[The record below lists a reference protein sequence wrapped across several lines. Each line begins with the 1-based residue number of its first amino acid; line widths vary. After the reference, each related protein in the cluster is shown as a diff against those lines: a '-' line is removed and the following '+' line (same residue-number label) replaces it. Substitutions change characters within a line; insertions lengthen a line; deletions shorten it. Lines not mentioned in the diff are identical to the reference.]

1 MPDQTSQYRTNHV
14 TFALPTRLK
23 DKTVHMFTLNDSG
36 PSDFSVVISHA
47 DAGPDETLADF
58 KDRLLQELEKS
69 LPKFHHA
76 GTRER
81 EIDGAPAIELAYS
94 WRSEGKFLH
103 QRQLITLLPG
113 AVAGTRTAMMIGAT
127 CLRAFN
133 DEWKAAFEGILGSM
147 KLRHPPAQ
155 ETAPATGVPANG
167 VPATGVPATAAPA
180 PAEPAVFA
188 VSERRRSLHAFADR
202 DEACRKIDAREVEQ
216 DAWAFFDAA
225 GNPLHAN
232 FVVPNSGTVWRKAGT
247 YVLEARP
254 GSAGP
259 GLRDSLGRVTVF
271 VQGSPEAPFDS
282 IAAVQAHL
290 DKLAGA

>member
-1 MPDQTSQYRTNHV
+1 MQEPTTQHRTNHV
-14 TFALPTRLK
+14 SFELPTRLK
-23 DKTVHMFTLNDSG
+23 DKTVHMFSLTDSG
-36 PSDFSVVISHA
+36 PSDFNVVISHA
-47 DAGPDETLADF
+47 EAGPEETLADF

-69 LPKFHHA
+69 LPKFLHA

-81 EIDGAPAIELAYS
+81 LLDGSPAIELAYS

-103 QRQLITLLPG
+103 QRQLITLVPG
-113 AVAGTRTAMMIGAT
+113 ATPGTRTALMIGAT

-147 KLRHPPAQ
+147 KLRHQGEQDSASASDAL
-155 ETAPATGVPANG
+155 APAA
-167 VPATGVPATAAPA
+167 
-180 PAEPAVFA
+180 PAVFA
-188 VSERRRSLHAFADR
+188 VSERRRTLHAFLDHE
-202 DEACRKIDAREVEQ
+202 EACRKIDAREVEQ
-216 DAWAFFDAA
+216 DAWTFFDAA
-225 GNPLHAN
+225 GDRLYPN

-254 GSAGP
+254 QLAGAS
-259 GLRDSLGRVTVF
+259 LRDSLNGLTVF
-271 VQGSPEAPFDS
+271 VQGSPAVPFNS